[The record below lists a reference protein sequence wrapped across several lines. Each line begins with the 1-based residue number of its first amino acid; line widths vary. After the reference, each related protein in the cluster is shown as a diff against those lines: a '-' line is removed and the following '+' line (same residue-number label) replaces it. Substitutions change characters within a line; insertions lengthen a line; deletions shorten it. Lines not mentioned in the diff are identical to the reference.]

1 MKLLASPLRTPAL
14 STLPTRYLVG
24 GMVAVLMSCQQA
36 KPVTADASQAAA
48 PTEASA
54 QAPTPAETAAPTEA
68 AARAAIARY
77 VKEQPNANL
86 YVVDSASVVDV
97 DTQWQVL
104 VPRTDWAG
112 RMPNRAAFEVDKK
125 TGNVRTL
132 MVK

>member
-1 MKLLASPLRTPAL
+1 
-14 STLPTRYLVG
+14 
-24 GMVAVLMSCQQA
+24 MSCQQA
-36 KPVTADASQAAA
+36 KPVTADAPQAATPAEATMPAQAAA
-48 PTEASA
+48 PTE
-54 QAPTPAETAAPTEA
+54 TAALTEA

-77 VKEQPNANL
+77 VKAQPNANL
-86 YVVDSASVVDV
+86 YVVDSASVVDI